1 VDFDATNITITYQ
14 VAPPNDTGNLTW
26 IWIASVGGSGEA
38 NTLTSVGTGA
48 EIPKTK
54 TGVNYDIRSI
64 VGGTGIDSTQNTND
78 ITLDIDSTVATLTG
92 SQTLTN
98 KTIDSISNVMKN
110 LGGSNYE
117 VFKDGSTWY
126 ARNTATGAITS
137 SNSDATIVIQA
148 AMDALTG
155 SRTNIETVKVRGV
168 GEIDK
173 LEIPSY
179 TRLDLTDAKLTLV
192 AHTNPTNVD
201 HMFVNSDTTNG
212 NTQIQ
217 IIGGIIDGDRAN
229 QYPYG
234 TTPPADEDTAN
245 IVQFTKVTDSIVSNM
260 TISNTPAR
268 AIRFREC
275 TNCTAIHNRLTTINA
290 EGIQFRLGSANK
302 MLYNYA
308 NNLRASFYTT
318 HESHDGILHGN
329 YGETVTANTSGMNN
343 SSLRTIV
350 TNNTIRD
357 TRLAAFT
364 MSEGTS
370 SYEGSG
376 SIIMGNDFS
385 DSDDCGILVVSVTQ
399 TGLLIKNNNIYNNDE
414 HGIRI
419 GAVKSAIEMDGNL
432 VHDNAWGGIV
442 FDSGTGVIPSQC
454 TAANNIVWNNGTALG
469 SDENRSG
476 IVISGQSDG
485 IIDNITIS
493 NNICYD
499 SRAGGS
505 KTQKYGIY
513 CRYSSNCSIIQNNV
527 RNNATNGIILVDTN
541 TGLRMFENL
550 GYSSDTPIATTTGTE
565 TLTNKTLTTPTIAQI
580 INSGTLTLP
589 TSTDTLVGRDTTDT
603 LTNKTLTSPTINS
616 PTLTNSGNTLTLPTS
631 TDTLVGRAT
640 TDTLTNKTLTSP
652 TINDINISGTV
663 TLPDADN
670 TGITLQH
677 PSRSGTEKFLTLNVV
692 DAASTDSITIENT
705 TGTAGRFIPTFIF
718 THSSSNNVAGA
729 FIGRCNSSQDTGTNP
744 LFSINGRQ
752 LTAALSTRPIFGI
765 NTYSDA
771 YAYIFYKNKLSI
783 GNTSYPVDIE
793 IANSATGTK
802 IGTATT
808 QKIGFYNATPV
819 TQRSFVA
826 SPAADA
832 TELKTAVDAI
842 RTILSDLGLMAAS

>member
-1 VDFDATNITITYQ
+1 
-14 VAPPNDTGNLTW
+14 
-26 IWIASVGGSGEA
+26 
-38 NTLTSVGTGA
+38 
-48 EIPKTK
+48 
-54 TGVNYDIRSI
+54 
-64 VGGTGIDSTQNTND
+64 
-78 ITLDIDSTVATLTG
+78 
-92 SQTLTN
+92 
-98 KTIDSISNVMKN
+98 
-110 LGGSNYE
+110 
-117 VFKDGSTWY
+117 
-126 ARNTATGAITS
+126 
-137 SNSDATIVIQA
+137 
-148 AMDALTG
+148 
-155 SRTNIETVKVRGV
+155 
-168 GEIDK
+168 
-173 LEIPSY
+173 
-179 TRLDLTDAKLTLV
+179 
-192 AHTNPTNVD
+192 
-201 HMFVNSDTTNG
+201 
-212 NTQIQ
+212 
-217 IIGGIIDGDRAN
+217 
-229 QYPYG
+229 
-234 TTPPADEDTAN
+234 
-245 IVQFTKVTDSIVSNM
+245 
-260 TISNTPAR
+260 
-268 AIRFREC
+268 
-275 TNCTAIHNRLTTINA
+275 
-290 EGIQFRLGSANK
+290 

-527 RNNATNGIILVDTN
+527 RNNATGGIILVDTN
-541 TGLRMFENL
+541 TGLRMFENP

-580 INSGTLTLP
+580 VNSG
-589 TSTDTLVGRDTTDT
+589 
-603 LTNKTLTSPTINS
+603 
-616 PTLTNSGNTLTLPTS
+616 TLTLPTS

-652 TINDINISGTV
+652 VISTISNSGTI
-663 TLPDADN
+663 TLPTGTRTLVARDTTDTLTNKTLTSPIISTISN
-670 TGITLQH
+670 TGTLTL
-677 PSRSGTEKFLTLNVV
+677 PTSTDTLVGRDTTDTLTNKTLTTPIINSAKLSGTFSLPEVADGGGVTAQTGIVLQKTQDTGAEKWLTFNINGVAN
-692 DAASTDSITIENT
+692 DEITIENL
-705 TGTAGRFIPTFIF
+705 TGTSGNGFIPGVVFSHHT
-718 THSSSNNVAGA
+718 TSNIAGT
-729 FIGRCNSSQDTGTNP
+729 FIGRCPAGMDTGSNA
-744 LFSINGRQ
+744 LFRLDGRR
-752 LTAALSTRPIFGI
+752 TSGAIVTRP
-765 NTYSDA
+765 
-771 YAYIFYKNKLSI
+771 L
-783 GNTSYPVDIE
+783 VDISNIGVQKYAFYTDKFVLTDAINIE
-793 IANSATGTK
+793 LGTTTGTK

-808 QKIGFYNATPV
+808 QKIAFHNATPV
-819 TQRSFVA
+819 VQASFIA
-826 SPAADA
+826 SPAADV

-842 RTILSDLGLMAAS
+842 RTLLSDKGLMAAS